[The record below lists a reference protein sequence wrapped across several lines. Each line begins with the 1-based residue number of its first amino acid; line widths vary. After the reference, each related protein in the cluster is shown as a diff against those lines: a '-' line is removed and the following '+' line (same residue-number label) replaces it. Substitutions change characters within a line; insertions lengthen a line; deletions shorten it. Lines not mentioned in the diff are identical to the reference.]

1 MFSEVRK
8 ILQKH
13 VPVLLKDFISLSA
26 PISGC
31 WIDGT
36 FGAGGYSRALL
47 QNGACQVL
55 AIDKDSTTKTFFKVL
70 QNDYGDMIKFY
81 NHSFADM
88 GKNNDIN
95 SRTDIL
101 GVVLD
106 LGVSSMHLDNPNRGF
121 SFKQSGPLDMRM
133 GNQSGPTAS
142 EIINLCSEATLAD
155 LIFFYGQERKARK
168 IANRIVTERKKK
180 KINTTLE
187 LAQIIRAIVPK
198 NFGKDPATKTFQA
211 IRIAVNNE
219 LKDLSRALT
228 FAEKIVIKGGI
239 IAVVTFHS
247 IEDKIVKD
255 FGKIMSGKASSTNRY
270 SPPTA
275 APFASL
281 KPVNKKPI
289 VATADE
295 IDRNK
300 RARSAKL
307 RVYKK
312 VSDSP
317 SGIVTS
323 IQFPDVELGL

>member
-1 MFSEVRK
+1 MKEF
-8 ILQKH
+8 L
-13 VPVLLKDFISLSA
+13 SLSA
-26 PISGC
+26 PITGC

-55 AIDKDSTTKTFFKVL
+55 AIDKDPTTETFFKIL
-70 QNDYGDMIKFY
+70 QNEYGDMIKFY
-81 NHSFADM
+81 NQSFADM
-88 GKNNDIN
+88 GKNNDIT
-95 SRTDIL
+95 SRNDIC

-106 LGVSSMHLDNPNRGF
+106 LGVSSIHLDNHLRGF
-121 SFKQSGPLDMRM
+121 SFKENGPLDMRM
-133 GNQSGPTAS
+133 GNQPGPTAG

-168 IANRIVTERKKK
+168 IAKRIVTERKKR

-198 NFGKDPATKTFQA
+198 NFKKDPATRTFQA

-228 FAEKIVIKGGI
+228 FAEKIIIKGGI

-270 SPPTA
+270 SPPATKA
-275 APFASL
+275 CASL
-281 KPVNKKPI
+281 IPINKRPV
-289 VATADE
+289 VATANE

-312 VSDSP
+312 VSDNS
-317 SGIVTS
+317 SRVLTS
-323 IQFPDVELGL
+323 MQFPEVELGI

>member
-1 MFSEVRK
+1 MKE
-8 ILQKH
+8 
-13 VPVLLKDFISLSA
+13 FISLSA
-26 PISGC
+26 PITGC

-47 QNGACQVL
+47 ENGACQVL
-55 AIDKDSTTKTFFKVL
+55 AIDKDPTTKTFFKIL
-70 QNDYGDMIKFY
+70 QNEYGDMIKFY
-81 NHSFADM
+81 NQSFADM
-88 GKNNDIN
+88 GKNNDIT
-95 SRTDIL
+95 SRNDIC

-106 LGVSSMHLDNPNRGF
+106 LGVSSIHLDNHLRGF
-121 SFKQSGPLDMRM
+121 SFKENGPLDMRM
-133 GNQSGPTAS
+133 GNQPGPTAG

-168 IANRIVTERKKK
+168 IAKRIVTERKKR

-198 NFGKDPATKTFQA
+198 NFKKDPATRTFQA

-228 FAEKIVIKGGI
+228 FAEKIIIKGGI

-270 SPPTA
+270 SPPATKA
-275 APFASL
+275 CASL
-281 KPVNKKPI
+281 IPINKRPV
-289 VATADE
+289 VATANE
-295 IDRNK
+295 IYRNK

-312 VSDSP
+312 VSDNS
-317 SGIVTS
+317 SRVLTS
-323 IQFPDVELGL
+323 MQFPEVELGI

>member
-1 MFSEVRK
+1 M
-8 ILQKH
+8 
-13 VPVLLKDFISLSA
+13 KDFISLSA
-26 PISGC
+26 PITGC

-55 AIDKDSTTKTFFKVL
+55 AIDKDPMTKVFFKNL
-70 QNDYGDMIKFY
+70 QNEYGNMVKFY
-81 NHSFADM
+81 NQNFADM
-88 GKNNDIN
+88 GKNSDIN
-95 SRTDIL
+95 SRNDIC

-106 LGVSSMHLDNPNRGF
+106 LGVSSMHLDNPDRGF
-121 SFKQSGPLDMRM
+121 SFKESGPLDMRM
-133 GNQSGPTAS
+133 GDQPGPTAR

-155 LIFFYGQERKARK
+155 LIFFYGQERKAKK
-168 IANRIVTERKKK
+168 IANRIVTERKKR

-198 NFGKDPATKTFQA
+198 NFNKDPATRTFQA

-228 FAEKIVIKGGI
+228 FAEKIIIKGGI
-239 IAVVTFHS
+239 IAVVSFHS

-255 FGKIMSGKASSTNRY
+255 FGKIMSGKASPTNRY
-270 SPPTA
+270 SPPNFKTC
-275 APFASL
+275 ASL
-281 KPVNKKPI
+281 IPLNKRPV
-289 VATADE
+289 VATANE
-295 IDRNK
+295 IYSNK

-312 VSDSP
+312 VLDSP
-317 SGIVTS
+317 SRISTS
-323 IQFPDVELGL
+323 VQFPEVDLGI

>member
-1 MFSEVRK
+1 MEVSK
-8 ILQKH
+8 ILQEH

-26 PISGC
+26 PIKGC

-55 AIDKDSTTKTFFKVL
+55 AIDKDSTTKTFFNIL
-70 QNDYGDMIKFY
+70 QNEYGDKVKFY
-81 NHSFADM
+81 NQSFADM
-88 GKNNDIN
+88 GKNNEIN
-95 SRTDIL
+95 SRNDIC

-106 LGVSSMHLDNPNRGF
+106 LGVSSMHLDNPHRGF
-121 SFKQSGPLDMRM
+121 SFKKSGPLDMRM
-133 GNQSGPTAS
+133 GNQPGPTAS

-168 IANRIVTERKKK
+168 IANRIVTERKKR
-180 KINTTLE
+180 KISTTVE
-187 LAQIIRAIVPK
+187 LAQIIRTIVPK
-198 NFGKDPATKTFQA
+198 NFNKDPATRTFQA

-228 FAEKIVIKGGI
+228 FAEKIIIKGGI
-239 IAVVTFHS
+239 IAVVSFHS

-255 FGKIMSGKASSTNRY
+255 FGKIMSGKASPTNRY
-270 SPPTA
+270 SPPNFKTC
-275 APFASL
+275 ASL
-281 KPVNKKPI
+281 IPLNKRPV
-289 VATADE
+289 VATANE
-295 IDRNK
+295 IYSNK

-312 VSDSP
+312 VLDSP
-317 SGIVTS
+317 SRISTS
-323 IQFPDVELGL
+323 VQFPEVDLGI

>member
-1 MFSEVRK
+1 MKE
-8 ILQKH
+8 
-13 VPVLLKDFISLSA
+13 FISLSA
-26 PISGC
+26 PITGC

-55 AIDKDSTTKTFFKVL
+55 AIDKDPTTKTFFKIL
-70 QNDYGDMIKFY
+70 QNEYGDMIKFY
-81 NHSFADM
+81 NQSFADM
-88 GKNNDIN
+88 EKNNDIT
-95 SRTDIL
+95 SRNDIC

-106 LGVSSMHLDNPNRGF
+106 LGVSSMHLDNHHRGF
-121 SFKQSGPLDMRM
+121 SFKESGPLDMRM
-133 GNQSGPTAS
+133 GNQTGPTAS

-168 IANRIVTERKKK
+168 IAKRIVAERKKR

-198 NFGKDPATKTFQA
+198 NFKKDPATRTFQA

-228 FAEKIVIKGGI
+228 FAEKIIIKGGI

-270 SPPTA
+270 RPPTSKT
-275 APFASL
+275 FASL
-281 KPVNKKPI
+281 IPINKRPV
-289 VATADE
+289 VATDNE
-295 IDRNK
+295 IYRNK

-312 VSDSP
+312 VSDNP
-317 SGIVTS
+317 SS
-323 IQFPDVELGL
+323 ILASIRFPEVELGI